1 MLKLPSIKGSIS
13 FDRDLDRLTWLQVG
27 GPAKIFFQPFDI
39 LDLKNFLSKISINH
53 EVFPM
58 GVGSNLL
65 VRDGGINAIVIRLG
79 GKSFNYINQDSTSLR
94 CGAGALDSHVAIKA
108 AELGLDLTFLR
119 TIPGTIGGAIAMN
132 AGCYGSYVEDFLVEA
147 TIINRDGSEVCVS
160 ADKINFG
167 YRSSDIPK
175 DSVIVEAV
183 FAPDRGEPGVLK
195 SRMAKQIEIRNRTQP
210 IDRRT
215 AGSTFRN
222 PSGASSL
229 GQRNE
234 SMENKAWKL
243 LDDAGLRG
251 FSVGGA
257 QVSEKHPNFLIN
269 KGNASSKDFESL
281 GELMRKKVLQNS
293 GIELQWEVI
302 RVGVE

>member
-1 MLKLPSIKGSIS
+1 VKLPSVKGRIS
-13 FDRDLDRLTWLQVG
+13 LDRDLDRLTWLQVG

-39 LDLKNFLSKISINH
+39 SDLKTFLSEISINH
-53 EVFPM
+53 EVFPI
-58 GVGSNLL
+58 GVGSNIL
-65 VRDGGINAIVIRLG
+65 VRDGGINAAVIRLSS
-79 GKSFNYINQDSTSLR
+79 KYFNYVKQVSNYVK
-94 CGAGALDSHVAIKA
+94 CGAGTLDSHVAIKA

-132 AGCYGSYVEDFLVEA
+132 AGCYGAYVEDFLVEV
-147 TIINRDGSEVCVS
+147 TVVNSNGSEVRLS
-160 ADKINFG
+160 ADKIKFG

-183 FAPDRGEPGVLK
+183 FAPAKGQPDVLK
-195 SRMAKQIEIRNRTQP
+195 TKMLNQLEGRNRTQP
-210 IDRRT
+210 IDKRT

-222 PSGASSL
+222 PSGASSS
-229 GQRNE
+229 GKRGE
-234 SMENKAWKL
+234 SMKNKAWKL

-251 FSVGGA
+251 LSLGGA
-257 QVSEKHPNFLIN
+257 QVSEKHPNFMIN
-269 KGNASSKDFESL
+269 KGNATSKDFESL